1 MSSSPDSP
9 DAPDAPDKS
18 EPAPSADISPM
29 DRRWYHSLAAPIM
42 VSVLGVALYLGWRN
56 RGEFLINPE
65 WGTGYWLGITGGVMF
80 LLIFL
85 YPLRKKARRLRDW
98 GSVKVWFNAHMVLGL
113 LAPTIILFHT
123 NFQLGA
129 RNSNIALYSM
139 LLVVLSGLIGRYIY
153 AQIHYGL
160 FGKHADLAE
169 LTAISEAT
177 RGQLG
182 EAFGIA
188 PVLEKVLKQYEH
200 KVLDKPANLIHS
212 IYRNL
217 LIGISSWTTYLI
229 LRRRIKPLIS
239 TRARQKGW
247 TTEQTRTF
255 YNTTCHTLA
264 IHLATVRKI
273 AVLNFY
279 ERLFAGWH
287 MIHVVFFS
295 LLIVTGLVHVLAVHM
310 Y

>member
-1 MSSSPDSP
+1 MPNSPGS
-9 DAPDAPDKS
+9 DKHTHAAAS
-18 EPAPSADISPM
+18 DVSQM
-29 DRRWYHSLAAPIM
+29 DQRWYHGLVAPTMVTLLGLALA
-42 VSVLGVALYLGWRN
+42 LGWHN
-56 RGEFLINPE
+56 RDKFVITPE
-65 WGTGYWLGITGGVMF
+65 WGLGYWLGITGGVMF

-85 YPLRKKARRLRDW
+85 YPLRKKAKILRDW
-98 GSVKVWFNAHMVLGL
+98 GSVKIWFNAHMLIGL
-113 LAPTIILFHT
+113 IAPTIIIFHT

-139 LLVVLSGLIGRYIY
+139 ILVVISGLIGRYIY

-169 LTAISEAT
+169 LTAISEVT

-188 PVLEKVLKQYEH
+188 PVLENVLKRYEQKVLE
-200 KVLDKPANLIHS
+200 KPANLVQS
-212 IYRNL
+212 ILRKL
-217 LIGISSWTTYLI
+217 MIGVSSWTTYLI
-229 LRRRIKPLIS
+229 LRRRLKPLIAA
-239 TRARQKGW
+239 RARQKGW
-247 TTEQTRTF
+247 SPAEEQDF
-255 YNTTCHTLA
+255 YRKTCRTLA
-264 IHLATVRKI
+264 IHLATIRKV

-287 MIHVVFFS
+287 MVHVVFFS
-295 LLIVTGLVHVLAVHM
+295 LLIITGLVHVLAVHM